1 MNDRSPAV
9 TAVGVL
15 YVLSGL
21 SLLLL
26 TLGLFTVRWEIA
38 GPLLVMGAGVVI
50 LAGGIVRLRHSQ
62 RTR

>member
-15 YVLSGL
+15 YVLIGL

-26 TLGLFTVRWEIA
+26 TLDLFTVPWEVV
-38 GPLLVMGAGVVI
+38 GPLLVMGAGVAV
-50 LAGGIVRLRHSQ
+50 LAGGAARLRHG
-62 RTR
+62 RRAR